1 MMRLVSALAAIV
13 AGVALTLASAFLLL
27 HCTLWLE
34 AQPEGWLRAVATVA
48 TLVVGAVILVGS
60 VWVAVRL
67 AVVLAPR
74 SPDEQ

>member
-1 MMRLVSALAAIV
+1 MRLVSALAAIV

-27 HCTLWLE
+27 HITLWLE
-34 AQPEGWLRAVATVA
+34 EQPEGPVRAVSTVL
-48 TLVVGAVILVGS
+48 TLVVGAAVLVLS

-67 AVVLAPR
+67 AVLLAPS